1 MSWSFQSVGA
11 TETSGFPGG
20 NFKLEDE
27 WLVATENVSLNSL
40 ATDQST
46 SIIDFIPYGKDWII
60 EVDPSATL
68 TTNAPVDI
76 DYCDTRNGTFVEL
89 ATTGATV
96 LKAGTASRNTI
107 DNSSKGQRPYYK
119 LRFDKAGVLDDGET
133 KTVAVKI
140 IIPPKDGVI
149 Y

>member
-1 MSWSFQSVGA
+1 MAWTIVGA
-11 TETSGFPGG
+11 GKTETANAPLDV
-20 NFKLEDE
+20 KLTPD
-27 WLVATENVSLNSL
+27 WKIATEVITLNSL
-40 ATDQST
+40 STDQST

-68 TTNAPVDI
+68 TTNAPVDV
-76 DYCDTRNGTFVEL
+76 DYAFARTDTFIADL

-96 LKAGTASRNTI
+96 LKAGTASRAI
-107 DNSSKGQRPYYK
+107 YDNSAKGNRPYYK

-133 KTVAVKI
+133 KTVTVRLL
-140 IIPPKDGVI
+140 IPPKDGVI